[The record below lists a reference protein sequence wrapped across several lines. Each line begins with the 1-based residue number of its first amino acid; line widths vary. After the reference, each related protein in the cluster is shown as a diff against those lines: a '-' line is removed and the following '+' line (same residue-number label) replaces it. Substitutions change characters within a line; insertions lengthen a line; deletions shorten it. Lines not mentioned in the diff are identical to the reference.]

1 MAKRIVKKGTPK
13 ITKILG
19 LTALGIGAYLLFT
32 KKARAGEITEEF
44 IPDER
49 PQDQLDQQFQQ
60 LPPSTI
66 IERATEE
73 ANIKIQQATEEANIK
88 IQQVQQEVAETI
100 EDIRKRADE
109 ELAILKRQ
117 MESAYQLRQEDL
129 IQEYRQRDEIV
140 RAEAEEKVQA
150 ARLEAQRQVE
160 AARIEAQRLV
170 ETTRIE
176 AEQKVQAARAEA
188 YISKKTELQRALSD
202 KEYELDR
209 ILAEINRQENQRN
222 YACETRYYMITR
234 QYFTGK
240 ITSWGADVTAQVL
253 AEKQRMLN
261 AGWLPN
267 QVETWLTRTYGAK
280 IRDPQVCD
288 DSKYKLGTLLS
299 DKNRKLAE
307 IDDLKSRLRE
317 LG

>member
-109 ELAILKRQ
+109 ELAALKRQ

-140 RAEAEEKVQA
+140 RAEAEEKIRAAQQEA
-150 ARLEAQRQVE
+150 ARLVE
-160 AARIEAQRLV
+160 AA
-170 ETTRIE
+170 RIE
-176 AEQKVQAARAEA
+176 AEQKVQAARLEA

-209 ILAEINRQENQRN
+209 ILAEINRQESQRN